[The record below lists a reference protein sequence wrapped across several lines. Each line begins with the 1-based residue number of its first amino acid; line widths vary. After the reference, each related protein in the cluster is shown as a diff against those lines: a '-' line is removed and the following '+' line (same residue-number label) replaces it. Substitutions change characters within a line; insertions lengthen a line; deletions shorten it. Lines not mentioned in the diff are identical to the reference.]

1 MVIISYGG
9 VSMNEKKRIDQMVGS
24 NIQRERMK
32 AGYTQ
37 EKFSEMIGIGT
48 KSLSAVE
55 RGVVGVSL
63 ATLLRICKVLSIS
76 SSSLLCE
83 DSHKNDVQSISE
95 RLEQLTPEQFSIAND
110 VLCKV
115 IEAFSV
121 GEQRKE
127 DTSR

>member
-1 MVIISYGG
+1 
-9 VSMNEKKRIDQMVGS
+9 MNEKKRIDQMVGS

-63 ATLLRICKVLSIS
+63 ATLLRIRKVLSIS

-83 DSHKNDVQSISE
+83 DSPKNDVQSISE